1 VLQRTKTTDSAGG
14 RHVLGRSYNVAS
26 AFACLLAAL
35 FFWPGCHMLLSAL
48 LALPDYLAGCIQ
60 YSDSSSLPGL
70 VAHENTVW
78 QVLECFAVTCGHC
91 SAEEAVWG

>member
-1 VLQRTKTTDSAGG
+1 
-14 RHVLGRSYNVAS
+14 
-26 AFACLLAAL
+26 
-35 FFWPGCHMLLSAL
+35 MLLSAL

-78 QVLECFAVTCGHC
+78 QVLECFAVTMVTALQKRQCGASKGVSLH
-91 SAEEAVWG
+91 WLFLMKGIN